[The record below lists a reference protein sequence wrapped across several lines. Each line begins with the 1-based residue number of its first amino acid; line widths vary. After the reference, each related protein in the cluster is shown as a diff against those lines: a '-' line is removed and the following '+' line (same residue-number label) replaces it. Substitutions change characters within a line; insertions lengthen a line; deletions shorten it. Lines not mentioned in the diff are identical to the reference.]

1 MGLTR
6 VAVKTKGTVRMRGE
20 SEPGL
25 AVVVLVDEGRLRII
39 SGADLV
45 GEWDL
50 DEIGIQAL
58 QEGFAIRAEGE
69 EFVLK
74 ATDEVGLAEEMGL
87 MVTSPRLARKVAVS
101 HNPEPP
107 PEPVLNEDMP
117 REQSNVGAIAFAL
130 GGVLVLVGGS
140 LLRVASSTRGA
151 PLSEPS
157 GVGADGESW
166 LYFIVGGL
174 AMVAAAFVMSIRVR
188 WARPVALLI
197 LGGVIVLFAVVASR
211 GSADAGHLTA
221 YGFIAGGLVVGVA
234 VLFSGTLA
242 TSD

>member
-1 MGLTR
+1 
-6 VAVKTKGTVRMRGE
+6 MRGE

-25 AVVVLVDEGRLRII
+25 AVVVLVDEGRLRIL
-39 SGADLV
+39 SGVELV
-45 GEWDL
+45 GEWNL

-87 MVTSPRLARKVAVS
+87 VVTSPRLARKVAVS
-101 HNPEPP
+101 NNPEAP

-130 GGVLVLVGGS
+130 GGVLVLLGGS
-140 LLRVASSTRGA
+140 FLRVASSTRGA

-157 GVGADGESW
+157 GVGGDGEFW
-166 LYFIVGGL
+166 LYFLVGGL
-174 AMVAAAFVMSIRVR
+174 AMVAAAFVMSIGVR
-188 WARPVALLI
+188 WARVIASVI
-197 LGGVIVLFAVVASR
+197 LGGVIVLFGVVVSS
-211 GSADAGHLTA
+211 GPSGAGDLTA

>member
-151 PLSEPS
+151 PVSEPS
-157 GVGADGESW
+157 GVGADGEFW
-166 LYFIVGGL
+166 LYFIIGGL
-174 AMVAAAFVMSIRVR
+174 AMVVAAFVMSIRVR
-188 WARPVALLI
+188 WARAVASLVI
-197 LGGVIVLFAVVASR
+197 VGVIVLFGAVVS
-211 GSADAGHLTA
+211 GGPSDAGYLTA

>member
-1 MGLTR
+1 
-6 VAVKTKGTVRMRGE
+6 
-20 SEPGL
+20 
-25 AVVVLVDEGRLRII
+25 
-39 SGADLV
+39 
-45 GEWDL
+45 
-50 DEIGIQAL
+50 
-58 QEGFAIRAEGE
+58 
-69 EFVLK
+69 
-74 ATDEVGLAEEMGL
+74 

-101 HNPEPP
+101 NNPEPP
-107 PEPVLNEDMP
+107 PEPMLNEDMP

-140 LLRVASSTRGA
+140 LLRVESSTRGA

-174 AMVAAAFVMSIRVR
+174 AMVAAAFVMSIRAR